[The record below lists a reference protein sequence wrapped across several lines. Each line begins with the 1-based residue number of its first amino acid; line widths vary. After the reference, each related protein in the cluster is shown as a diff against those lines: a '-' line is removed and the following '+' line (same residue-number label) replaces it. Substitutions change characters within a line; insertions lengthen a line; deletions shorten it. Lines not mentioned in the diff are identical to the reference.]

1 MRRHAQATLVL
12 AAAALVLGG
21 GARAQDDDQPSL
33 DEISHITVTGT
44 AATAVVPDQAEIRV
58 GVSVEKPTAQEA
70 WDEDARIVK
79 NVIDAAKAS
88 GIKPQ
93 DIATEGVDLFQ
104 QSELVRQPDGTSR
117 TVPKGFRASH
127 TLRLRMAELDR
138 IGSLTGTLIGKG
150 ADTFGGVSFSVAH
163 PETIQDKLR
172 GDAVRDARHQAETLA
187 AAAGVKLGRL
197 LSVERADRQ
206 LAVRPAVRI
215 RNAGPATMDV
225 EPGTQTLSAEVEAS
239 WAIE

>member
-1 MRRHAQATLVL
+1 MRDAPIAALCLL
-12 AAAALVLGG
+12 AAALALSP
-21 GARAQDDDQPSL
+21 ARAQDDDQPSL
-33 DEISHITVTGT
+33 DDTPHITVTGT
-44 AATAVVPDQAEIRV
+44 AATAVAPDQAEIRV
-58 GVSVEKPTAQEA
+58 GVGVERPTAQEA
-70 WDEDARIVK
+70 WGEDARRVK
-79 NVIDAAKAS
+79 DVIDAAKTA

-93 DIATEGVDLFQ
+93 DIATAGVNLSQDY
-104 QSELVRQPDGTSR
+104 ETVHQPDGTSR
-117 TVPKGFRASH
+117 SEPKGFRASH
-127 TLRLRMAELDR
+127 ELRIRVAELER

-163 PETIQDKLR
+163 PEPIQDKLR
-172 GDAVRDARHQAETLA
+172 ADALRDARRQAETLA

-197 LSVERADRQ
+197 LSVERPDRQ
-206 LAVRPAVRI
+206 VAVRPVVRA